1 MKLNEIDFDLLSD
14 KELIQICIK
23 YELIKIQDI
32 KLLTRKD
39 ILHIIKNGFIK
50 NYKRTVKIKVLNL
63 YPLIEGCPSQE
74 TFKKIK
80 WDMEL
85 QDKLETLQNQQDNE
99 DYLHQ

>member
-39 ILHIIKNGFIK
+39 ILHIIKKWVHKKLQTYGQNK
-50 NYKRTVKIKVLNL
+50 SVKSVSINVSNV
-63 YPLIEGCPSQE
+63 EV
-74 TFKKIK
+74 
-80 WDMEL
+80 
-85 QDKLETLQNQQDNE
+85 
-99 DYLHQ
+99 